1 MGEKK
6 MKNNVI
12 EMLEGRRTIRR
23 FDESKKIDDATVED
37 IKRAAQLASSA
48 MNRQPMRYIY
58 VRDEQT
64 VNDIFDITM
73 WGAALPNGQG
83 RPKTGERPVM
93 MVVVAYEKSL
103 SSPFVEFDS
112 GLAVSNM
119 TLAAY
124 SHGVGSCI
132 LGSANIEKLRSM
144 LGISEN
150 LEVSCVVAFGYPACE
165 SRIIESDGENLKYYL
180 DENKN
185 YVVPKR
191 RIEDVARD
199 V

>member
-1 MGEKK
+1 
-6 MKNNVI
+6 MKNNEI
-12 EMLEGRRTIRR
+12 MQMLEGRRTIRR
-23 FDESKKIDDATVED
+23 FDESKKIDDVTVANMQ
-37 IKRAAQLASSA
+37 RAAQLASSA

-58 VRDEQT
+58 VRDEKT
-64 VNDIFDITM
+64 VNAIFDITL

-83 RPKTGERPVM
+83 RPKTGERPTM
-93 MVVVAYEKSL
+93 FTVVAYEKALASRY
-103 SSPFVEFDS
+103 VEFDS

-132 LGSANIEKLRSM
+132 LGSADVAKLCAM
-144 LGISEN
+144 LHIPDT

-165 SRIIESDGENLKYYL
+165 SRVVESDGEDLKYYL
-180 DENKN
+180 DENNN

-191 RIEDVARD
+191 RIEDTVREI
-199 V
+199 

>member
-1 MGEKK
+1 MNEKI
-6 MKNNVI
+6 M
-12 EMLEGRRTIRR
+12 EMLEGRRTFRR
-23 FDESKKIDDATVED
+23 FDESKKLNDDVVKD

-58 VRDEQT
+58 VRDENT
-64 VNDIFDITM
+64 VNNIFDITM
-73 WGAALPNGQG
+73 WGAALPNGLG
-83 RPKTGERPVM
+83 RPRIGERPAM
-93 MVVVAYEKSL
+93 MVVVLYEKEL
-103 SSPFVEFDS
+103 SSKFVEFDS

-132 LGSANIEKLRSM
+132 LGSASIERLREM
-144 LGISEN
+144 LDISDT

-165 SRIIESDGENLKYYL
+165 SRVVESDGENLRYYL

-185 YVVPKR
+185 YIVPKR
-191 RIEDVARD
+191 RIEDTTREI
-199 V
+199 

>member
-1 MGEKK
+1 MNKK
-6 MKNNVI
+6 IM

-23 FDESKKIDDATVED
+23 FDESKKIDDATVAD

-58 VRDEQT
+58 VRDEKT
-64 VNDIFDITM
+64 VNDVFDITM
-73 WGAALPNGQG
+73 WGAALPNGLG
-83 RPKTGERPVM
+83 RPKIGERPTM
-93 MVVVAYEKSL
+93 MVAVLYEKEL
-103 SSPFVEFDS
+103 SSKFVEFDS

-132 LGSANIEKLRSM
+132 LGSANIEKLRAM
-144 LGISEN
+144 LNISDN

-165 SRIIESDGENLKYYL
+165 SRVIESDGENLKYQL
-180 DENKN
+180 DEKNN

-191 RIEDVARD
+191 RIEDTTWEI
-199 V
+199 